1 MNNINYKL
9 YIFSA
14 TTDKYQLLDVQDND
28 FLNIYSLENIT
39 DITTQKD
46 NITRDLTLYG
56 TERNNIALGH
66 LYNISRYSS
75 EDFTTD
81 LQHNFK
87 PNQQIKC
94 ILLEN
99 NVEIIA
105 GNLVVKTINVNEGNI
120 KYNCAII
127 GNVASFF
134 SDLSSRNLD
143 ELDSL
148 KEVINYDMSYI
159 KHSWNGEQKYIIP
172 QIDFGVDERKEIKE
186 GDNIFVPDWWDS
198 GYDFKNFRPAFFVK
212 SYVDAI
218 FRGFTFNAEIE
229 KYSQFDFDDNL
240 IKKYSYTS
248 DFINTKEFK
257 SIFIPHNGES
267 LTSNITGEWSYLTL
281 DNTI

>member
-105 GNLVVKTINVNEGNI
+105 GNLVVK
-120 KYNCAII
+120 
-127 GNVASFF
+127 
-134 SDLSSRNLD
+134 
-143 ELDSL
+143 
-148 KEVINYDMSYI
+148 
-159 KHSWNGEQKYIIP
+159 Q
-172 QIDFGVDERKEIKE
+172 
-186 GDNIFVPDWWDS
+186 
-198 GYDFKNFRPAFFVK
+198 
-212 SYVDAI
+212 
-218 FRGFTFNAEIE
+218 
-229 KYSQFDFDDNL
+229 
-240 IKKYSYTS
+240 
-248 DFINTKEFK
+248 
-257 SIFIPHNGES
+257 
-267 LTSNITGEWSYLTL
+267 
-281 DNTI
+281 